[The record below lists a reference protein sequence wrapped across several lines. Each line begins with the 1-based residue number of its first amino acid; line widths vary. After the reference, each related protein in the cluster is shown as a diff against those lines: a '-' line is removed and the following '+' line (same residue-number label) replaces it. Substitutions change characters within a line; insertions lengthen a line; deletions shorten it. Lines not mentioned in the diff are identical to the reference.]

1 MKTLWL
7 AAHFPM
13 LGFEVHTCTAA
24 PDDARKAAV
33 LIEANRVVQADP
45 LARAAGIEVGMT
57 LATAHSIA
65 TGLDH
70 FVRDEAAE
78 QERLARLGLIG
89 YRFSSQ
95 VSIAP
100 PAGLLIEAS
109 GSLRLF
115 DNLAAFVEQL
125 ASRLR
130 QQGHETRIA
139 AADTPLAALLL
150 ARSGLRGLPSEAQMA
165 LRRVPLANADFSPRT
180 LERLENMGFHS
191 FEALLR
197 LPPAELAQRFEPAV
211 VECLARLV
219 GRKAD
224 PRAFIEP
231 PEQFRSAVHL
241 LESVSEKDAL
251 LFPMRRLATELA
263 RWLAARSF
271 GTELLIWEFQTLHGA
286 SARLAV
292 RFADPTRNSAAFL
305 ALSKLRLERAELPLE
320 VMSIVLRA
328 DLTTPYAPPD
338 TDLFTRRNGSSAS
351 CAELVDQLIARLGTE
366 AVRVLAICDDHRPE
380 CACTSMPLDGNRRR
394 SERVGSISAN
404 RRPLWLL
411 DTPKPV
417 AVQHFELLA
426 GPERIETGWWADGQF
441 RDYFVAISKTG
452 AQCWLFCNRGDR
464 DESHANNQWFLHGYF
479 A

>member
-13 LGFEVHTCTAA
+13 LGFEVHRCAAA

-33 LIEANRVVQADP
+33 LIEANRVVQANL
-45 LARAAGIEVGMT
+45 LAQEVGIEVGMT
-57 LATAHSIA
+57 LATAQSIA
-65 TGLDH
+65 TGIDH

-78 QERLARLGLIG
+78 HKRLALLGLVG

-115 DNLAAFVEQL
+115 NNLPAFAEQL
-125 ASRLR
+125 AVRLR

-150 ARSGLRGLPSEAQMA
+150 ARSGLDGLPGDVQTA

-180 LERLENMGFHS
+180 LERLENMGFRS

-197 LPPAELAQRFEPAV
+197 LPAAELAQRFEPAV
-211 VECLARLV
+211 VECLARLT
-219 GRKAD
+219 GRKPD
-224 PRAFIEP
+224 PRAFIKP
-231 PEQFRSAVHL
+231 PEKFRSAVHL

-271 GTELLIWEFQTLHGA
+271 GTELLIWEFQTLRGA
-286 SARLAV
+286 SARQVV

-305 ALSKLRLERAELPLE
+305 ALSKLRLERAELPQE

-328 DLTTPYAPPD
+328 DLTTPFTPPD
-338 TDLFTRRNGSSAS
+338 TDLFARRNGSSAS

-366 AVRVLAICDDHRPE
+366 AVRVLAIRDDHRPE
-380 CACTSMPLDGNRRR
+380 RAWASMPPGGNARR
-394 SERVGSISAN
+394 SERASSAVAN

-411 DTPKPV
+411 DAPKPV
-417 AVQHFELLA
+417 AVAQFELLA
-426 GPERIETGWWADGQF
+426 GPERIETGWWDGGKC
-441 RDYFVAISKTG
+441 RDYFVAVSTAG
-452 AQCWLFCNRGDR
+452 AQCWLFCSRQGAGD
-464 DESHANNQWFLHGYF
+464 EQWFLHGYF
-479 A
+479 G

>member
-1 MKTLWL
+1 MNTLWL

-13 LGFEVHTCTAA
+13 LGFEVHTSTAA
-24 PDDARKAAV
+24 PDDVRKAAV
-33 LIEANRVVQADP
+33 LIEANRVVQVDP
-45 LARAAGIEVGMT
+45 LAGEAGIEVGMT

-78 QERLARLGLIG
+78 HKRLAWLGLIG

-115 DNLAAFVEQL
+115 DNLAVFEEQL
-125 ASRLR
+125 AVRLR

-150 ARSGLRGLPSEAQMA
+150 ARSGLRGLPGDAQMA

-180 LERLENMGFHS
+180 LERLENMGFRS
-191 FEALLR
+191 FDSLLQ

-219 GRKAD
+219 GRQPD

-251 LFPMRRLATELA
+251 LFPMRRLATALA
-263 RWLAARSF
+263 QWLEARNF

-286 SARLAV
+286 AAHLTV

-305 ALSKLRLERAELPLE
+305 ALSKLRLERAELPQE
-320 VMSIVLRA
+320 VMSIALRA

-338 TDLFTRRNGSSAS
+338 ADLFARRTGASAS
-351 CAELVDQLIARLGTE
+351 RGELVDQLIARLGTE

-380 CACTSMPLDGNRRR
+380 CAWTSMLPGGNARR
-394 SERVGSISAN
+394 SEMASSIAAN

-411 DTPKPV
+411 EAPKPV

-441 RDYFVAISKTG
+441 RDYFVAVSKTG
-452 AQCWLFCNRGDR
+452 AQCWLFCNRDDR
-464 DESHANNQWFLHGYF
+464 DEGHANDQWFLHGYF